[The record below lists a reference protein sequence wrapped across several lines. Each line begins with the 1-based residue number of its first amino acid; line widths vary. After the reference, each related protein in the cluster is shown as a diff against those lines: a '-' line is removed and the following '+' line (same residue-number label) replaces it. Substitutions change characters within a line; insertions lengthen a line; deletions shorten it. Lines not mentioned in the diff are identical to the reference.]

1 MYEQMSLFDLLDE
14 TQEKSNYDFVL
25 FAAVSG
31 WFQINSFYYEVMK
44 QSRSSDITSS
54 WLKSNY
60 FYCGWSQLHDPFY
73 DFEIVS
79 VEFAEFKDSIE
90 LEYYEHDKLK
100 KVEIKYEDVA
110 KRINEMIKDK
120 SFVQL
125 DYKEGNALVRR
136 ESMPKRK
143 NKHDTAAFFVCTGSN
158 VRGYED
164 RLYEEFEQNKAIS
177 EEWLKA
183 EFGVGGWSLPE
194 YNGKKTLS
202 AWWETSK
209 NVRLTYGFGEYEET
223 VSFKKIAKRAT
234 ELLVRHEFK
243 KMDAREAQYTW
254 L

>member
-14 TQEKSNYDFVL
+14 TQEKSNYDFAL
-25 FAAVSG
+25 FVAVSG
-31 WFQINSFYYEVMK
+31 CQDNRFYDDVIK
-44 QSRSSDITSS
+44 QSIAHSVDAS
-54 WLKSNY
+54 WLKDNY
-60 FYCGWSQLHDPFY
+60 FRGGWHKTHDDFY
-73 DFEIVS
+73 DFEITRVKFS
-79 VEFAEFKDSIE
+79 KSCIE
-90 LEYYEHDKLK
+90 IQYYENSAQKETS
-100 KVEIKYEDVA
+100 VQYEDVTN
-110 KRINEMIKDK
+110 KINDMIKDK
-120 SFVQL
+120 TFVQL

-143 NKHDTAAFFVCTGSN
+143 NKHDTAAFFACSGSC

-177 EEWLKA
+177 EEWFKC

-194 YNGKKTLS
+194 YNGKKSLS

-209 NVRLTYGFGEYEET
+209 TVRLTYGFGEYEET